1 MSNQILPNVVLNL
14 NSEQYDNLKAV
25 IKLEE
30 QIAQFTTRLE
40 MLKKQYSEALTKIQP
55 VLSTPIIPPTII

>member
-1 MSNQILPNVVLNL
+1 MSAQFSPQVAANL
-14 NSEQYDNLKAV
+14 STEQYTNFKNV

-30 QIAQFTTRLE
+30 QIVQFTTRLE

-55 VLSTPIIPPTII
+55 VFITPI

>member
-1 MSNQILPNVVLNL
+1 MSAQFSPQLAANL
-14 NSEQYDNLKAV
+14 STEQYANFKNV

-40 MLKKQYSEALTKIQP
+40 MLKKQYTEALTKIQP
-55 VLSTPIIPPTII
+55 VLITPIIPPTI